1 MKKLAIILMCVG
13 GLLLNAS
20 LYAQEGV
27 IKETEAHNIF
37 EGIFLSIWGKL
48 KSLNPTLK
56 QSAKSS
62 TVYTA
67 GIRGAESTDTLLKP
81 YWKDDLTENDEFQ
94 AELVQ
99 FSKAQQ
105 KLDSGQLDAAAEEFD
120 QFLKKYG
127 NSALRP
133 NALFAKGLSLAG
145 VGKKEPSIATM
156 KQFIDENPNHP
167 LVGDAELVISKLSG

>member
-1 MKKLAIILMCVG
+1 MKKIAIISICVG
-13 GLLLNAS
+13 VLLLNAN

-27 IKETEAHNIF
+27 IKETQTHNVF
-37 EGIFLSIWGKL
+37 EGVFLSIWSKL

-81 YWKDDLTENDEFQ
+81 YWKDDLTQDEQFQ
-94 AELVQ
+94 AELAQ

-105 KLDSGQLDAAAEEFD
+105 KLDSGKLDAAAEEFD
-120 QFLKKYG
+120 QFLKEYG

-133 NALFAKGLSLAG
+133 NALFAKGISLAG
-145 VGKKEPSIATM
+145 AGKKEPSIASM
-156 KQFIDENPNHP
+156 KLFIDENPNHP
-167 LVGDAELVISKLSG
+167 LVGDAELVISELSG